1 MRKKTFTTNLRRSV
15 DCDPHSAVNES
26 FSVLASDLNDTL
38 NDTEPPPVQNVRR
51 RAMVPIDDML
61 EAKALIRNVDEG
73 FENQNRP

>member
-26 FSVLASDLNDTL
+26 FSVLASDL